1 MAAEEKN
8 ISRAAARLNISQPA
22 VSRQIHDLEDE
33 LGAVLFERERNG
45 LSLTEAGHTAL
56 THAREMLRQ
65 ERAMLASL
73 QVFGNEDE
81 AVSLKVGFIPT
92 ALPGFL
98 ADGLR
103 RFNEAHKNVCVQ
115 IFEMSPRQQETA
127 LRDGEIDLAL
137 LGNACPELQE
147 NFRVESIRKVLMAV
161 AVPDDHRLAARK
173 SIDLVE
179 LADDTFLS
187 LHEKNF
193 PGRKEMMKEMFGRA
207 GISPRVS
214 LKAAG
219 LSELLGLVGGGVGV
233 ALVPAD
239 LDQLPHARMVFI
251 KLKHPR
257 FTLVSSAVWRK
268 EDETEALRALVS
280 LLKGSE

>member
-22 VSRQIHDLEDE
+22 VSRQIHDLEGE
-33 LGAVLFERERNG
+33 IGTALFERERNG

-65 ERAMLASL
+65 EKAMLTSL
-73 QVFGNEDE
+73 RVFGGQDE
-81 AVSLKVGFIPT
+81 KESLKVGFIPT

-98 ADGLR
+98 ADGMR
-103 RFNEAHKNVCVQ
+103 RFNELQRNVCVQ
-115 IFEMSPRQQETA
+115 IFEMSPLQQEKA
-127 LRDGEIDLAL
+127 LRGGEIDLAL
-137 LGNACPELQE
+137 LGDACPELE
-147 NFRVESIRKVLMAV
+147 KVFRVEPIRKVLLAV

-173 SIDLVE
+173 SIDLAE
-179 LADDTFLS
+179 LANDTFLS
-187 LHEKNF
+187 LHEKSF
-193 PGRKEMMKEMFGRA
+193 PGRKEMMKEMFDRA
-207 GISPRVS
+207 GISPKVT

-219 LSELLGLVGGGVGV
+219 LSELLGLVGGGTGV

-251 KLKHPR
+251 KLKRPK
-257 FTLVSSAVWRK
+257 FTLVSSAVWR
-268 EDETEALRALVS
+268 
-280 LLKGSE
+280 